1 MGLGSGNGRSRRMH
15 TCRVAENWG
24 PSWIFRRHIKP
35 TGVFPVVDGQPWEQ
49 ESADLL
55 HRCLEGWSNYSSAVE
70 EKEDLNRLIQE
81 AKEQGFCTFYDTLQQ
96 VESELGVKPVLN
108 KLGVIV
114 KIKESGVRK
123 ARIIW
128 DLRES
133 KINSLCRQ
141 GERVILPRLRDAIA
155 DANETYRQG
164 GRPRFLAVDITNAF
178 HNIPA
183 GRDRAY
189 TAAAFESPQGR
200 KILVYDVLVFGLRR
214 PGVRLCV
221 VADVMGQ
228 VRSVA
233 IKVAYGDLPEPQ
245 SANICGRPANHI

>member
-1 MGLGSGNGRSRRMH
+1 MHVSKWLRIGAPLGFS
-15 TCRVAENWG
+15 ED
-24 PSWIFRRHIKP
+24 IKP

-81 AKEQGFCTFYDTLQQ
+81 AKEQGFCTFYVTLQQ

-164 GRPRFLAVDITNAF
+164 RRPRFLARYHQRFSQHTCGKGSGLYGRCIRITTRSKD
-178 HNIPA
+178 P
-183 GRDRAY
+183 
-189 TAAAFESPQGR
+189 S
-200 KILVYDVLVFGLRR
+200 LRR
-214 PGVRLCV
+214 LGVRLCV
-221 VADVMGQ
+221 VADVVGS
-228 VRSVA
+228 VRSMA
-233 IKVAYGDLPEPQ
+233 IKVSHGYLPEPQ